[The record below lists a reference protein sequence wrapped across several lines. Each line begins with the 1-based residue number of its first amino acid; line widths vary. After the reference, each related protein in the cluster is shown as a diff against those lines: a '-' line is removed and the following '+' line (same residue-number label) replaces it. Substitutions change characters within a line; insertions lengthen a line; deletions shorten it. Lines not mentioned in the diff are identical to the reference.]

1 MSIFIQSYV
10 NSHLHVSTLYNSNVS
25 HYTCTCDVSNRKKR
39 GTRHNNK
46 TRYLKVDDWI
56 GTVRLYVDKY
66 KKTITDHINIKCPTF
81 VDRWFYHVI
90 IVLLFLE
97 QHRNICQRIYN
108 AGVSF
113 VCYFV
118 CFGLYSVFEAGFFKL
133 TICLIKT
140 ALGHSKLISSSSDN
154 HTKNMVASERNCF
167 IYLFFFKFGFFGGE
181 AFFNKREIFFFKL
194 KKIKSGQR

>member
-1 MSIFIQSYV
+1 M
-10 NSHLHVSTLYNSNVS
+10 
-25 HYTCTCDVSNRKKR
+25 
-39 GTRHNNK
+39 
-46 TRYLKVDDWI
+46 
-56 GTVRLYVDKY
+56 
-66 KKTITDHINIKCPTF
+66 
-81 VDRWFYHVI
+81 
-90 IVLLFLE
+90 LLFLE

-133 TICLIKT
+133 TIYLIKT

-167 IYLFFFKFGFFGGE
+167 IYFFFSNLGFLEGKHFPTS
-181 AFFNKREIFFFKL
+181 ARYIFL
-194 KKIKSGQR
+194 N

>member
-1 MSIFIQSYV
+1 M
-10 NSHLHVSTLYNSNVS
+10 
-25 HYTCTCDVSNRKKR
+25 CTCDVSNRKKR

-46 TRYLKVDDWI
+46 KRYLKVDDWLS
-56 GTVRLYVDKY
+56 TVRLYVDKY
-66 KKTITDHINIKCPTF
+66 KTTIIDHINIKCPTF

-133 TICLIKT
+133 TIYLIKT

-167 IYLFFFKFGFFGGE
+167 IYFFFFQILVFWRGSIFQQ
-181 AFFNKREIFFFKL
+181 ARDIFF
-194 KKIKSGQR
+194 